1 MTKEWKLVEN
11 ACLEDLADLP
21 AHPYAILDGW
31 AGGLSASEREIFWK
45 RISVLKPE
53 SSLEEIGNLMGVTR
67 ERVRQLENGVRR
79 RLYRFLKQGEA
90 WPIHWWAKTLR
101 ETLGSAFPLNAAE
114 RILRAPGESNDYR
127 PILLLSKPG
136 FAGSYLY
143 SQNSEWLVCASA
155 RRTDPTPTILSQAD
169 KFGRIDR
176 EQAAEQ
182 LREWGLHNSLH
193 EVWLTRSNRVR
204 VFNGQLVDWGRT
216 VGDRMAFALADL
228 GRPATLEEMMG
239 HIGENA
245 SRGSA
250 SNAMSLDPRL
260 VPVDQN
266 PTRWALASWGLPV
279 YERVV
284 DLIRGLLE
292 ESGGAMRVD
301 NVVRQIQRDF
311 NVKESSIRSYAHA
324 PMFVTEK
331 GLVRLRTE
339 KDEPYRSDPDSTR
352 HAQGVFQLGTGR
364 VGRLISVDGEMLR
377 GSGRALGHA
386 AGAILDVRV
395 NDNLTFADE
404 HGHTVTI
411 TFPESSIAGPRVGSI
426 RQIAEHLSAQVGDLL
441 TLILDR
447 SAMSV
452 AAHLTDPAHYE
463 PGWELVGRLTGITA
477 PRSMEDIASA
487 LRCAQK
493 EVRSLLRSRGD
504 VEVLKALPT

>member
-1 MTKEWKLVEN
+1 
-11 ACLEDLADLP
+11 
-21 AHPYAILDGW
+21 
-31 AGGLSASEREIFWK
+31 
-45 RISVLKPE
+45 
-53 SSLEEIGNLMGVTR
+53 
-67 ERVRQLENGVRR
+67 
-79 RLYRFLKQGEA
+79 
-90 WPIHWWAKTLR
+90 
-101 ETLGSAFPLNAAE
+101 
-114 RILRAPGESNDYR
+114 
-127 PILLLSKPG
+127 
-136 FAGSYLY
+136 
-143 SQNSEWLVCASA
+143 NSEWLVCVSA

-169 KFGRIDR
+169 EFGRIDR
-176 EQAAEQ
+176 KRAAAQ
-182 LREWGLHNSLH
+182 LREWGIHDSLH
-193 EVWLTRSNRVR
+193 EAWLTRSRRIR

-339 KDEPYRSDPDSTR
+339 KDESYRSDPDSIR
-352 HAQGVFQLGTGR
+352 HAQGVFHIRPGR

-395 NDNLTFADE
+395 NDNLTFTNE
-404 HGHTVTI
+404 HGHAVTI
-411 TFPESSIAGPRVGSI
+411 TFRESSIVGPSIGSI

-447 SAMSV
+447 ADMSV
-452 AAHLTDPAHYE
+452 AAHLTDPANYE
-463 PGWELVGRLTGITA
+463 PGWGLVGQLTGIAA
-477 PRSMEDIASA
+477 PGSMGDIASA
-487 LRCAQK
+487 LQCDQK
-493 EVRSLLRSRGD
+493 EVRSLLESRGD
-504 VEVLKALPT
+504 DEVLKALPT